1 MASYPWFVSARRVL
15 GTVFPGDKT
24 PYRIADLGCLE
35 GGYSVEFARLGFQVL
50 GLDVRESNIAAC
62 EYVKSR
68 TSLPNLQ
75 FVRDDVW
82 NIANHGKF
90 DAVFCCGLL
99 YHLDKPRQFLDLLGT
114 ITARAL
120 IVQTHFSTAPPA
132 PPPSRLPRFL
142 RGIAAAAPKSEHRES
157 GKFNLSTMSENEEI
171 PGRWYR
177 EFAGDA
183 DHAKRENSRWSS
195 WDNRLSFW
203 IQREYLLQAISD
215 SGFDM
220 VFEQFDNFAP
230 NIAEAM
236 TAGTYKTDTRGT
248 FVGIKTVSE

>member
-1 MASYPWFVSARRVL
+1 MEAI
-15 GTVFPGDKT
+15 T
-24 PYRIADLGCLE
+24 
-35 GGYSVEFARLGFQVL
+35 
-50 GLDVRESNIAAC
+50 
-62 EYVKSR
+62 SR
-68 TSLPNLQ
+68 
-75 FVRDDVW
+75 
-82 NIANHGKF
+82 
-90 DAVFCCGLL
+90 GLL
-99 YHLDKPRQFLDLLGT
+99 LAGVV
-114 ITARAL
+114 RA
-120 IVQTHFSTAPPA
+120 VKHASQTTLYLTPMH
-132 PPPSRLPRFL
+132 
-142 RGIAAAAPKSEHRES
+142 AAK
-157 GKFNLSTMSENEEI
+157 G
-171 PGRWYR
+171 WYR

-248 FVGIKTVSE
+248 FVGIKTASE